1 MASLLILPQIARK
14 HPSSVSLT
22 HMRGVV
28 GSVVIVFN
36 LGTINPSGVVGCH
49 IAESRSLKEMWYS
62 GGCMSGYSGVV
73 YRILLYRDK
82 KKRALLLFFCP
93 IDYQL
98 YLPTGLATGIGAFA
112 TALMMVAM
120 VWLALPARL
129 ARYASSAG

>member
-1 MASLLILPQIARK
+1 MASLLILPHIARK

-22 HMRGVV
+22 QMRGVT

-73 YRILLYRDK
+73 YRILQYMDK
-82 KKRALLLFFCP
+82 KKRALLLFFF
-93 IDYQL
+93 YQL
-98 YLPTGLATGIGAFA
+98 YLPMGCLRGVAAGVGAA
-112 TALMMVAM
+112 
-120 VWLALPARL
+120 
-129 ARYASSAG
+129 